1 MQIERIRPALRE
13 RLGHEATSDL
23 AALLGHVRKDWEAEV
38 MSLAG
43 DRFERRLVE
52 ETSKLRVEMAHGLAG
67 LRQEMAAGHGAL
79 QHAIADQKFEILKW
93 TFIFWTGQFFVT
105 ASFLAMLLRALRTG

>member
-23 AALLGHVRKDWEAEV
+23 DALLAHLRKDWEAEV

-67 LRQEMAAGHGAL
+67 LRQEMAAGYGAL
-79 QHAIADQKFEILKW
+79 QQAIADQKFEILKW